1 MSTATPFDSA
11 ATGAAT
17 ARGPLCVLLCTLLAL
32 LAWLPASRLD
42 GWAYDDREVLEHNGV
57 VQGTLS
63 AAQAFRQDYWSHLG
77 AAGHYRPLATLSL
90 RLDLALHGESPAGFH
105 RTNALLH
112 AAVVMLAGLALVLL
126 GVYAPARPF
135 PWIGLAL
142 FATHPSL
149 ADSVAWISGRTSSLS
164 ACGGLV
170 GVVLLAH
177 FTVPWRDESAGR
189 LSKVG
194 AAAGLGTL
202 LALLAK
208 EDGLIFAPLLVLLG
222 LAHSRRAAVAA
233 ALGAAA
239 ALALYTSLRA
249 CVYGSPWPSAPH
261 APLAA
266 ADFSERWLVGGRA
279 LLEAVRVTA
288 LPFGHPLV
296 YERSAVFEDVQ
307 PWLGALGWC
316 AWLAALVWGWR
327 RMQVTAS
334 RGAGLAAWLACA
346 AFLPLVQLVPAGVLF
361 APRFLYV
368 PMLLGVLAL
377 DEVFRSLAGRFAP
390 WAAALLLAGAIPTAW
405 WRSSVYE
412 SKATFYAEQLRH
424 VPDDAP
430 AHNELAL
437 ALEGAGDVAGALRMW
452 QRALELDPNYGR
464 PWSNLGRLALAEGDL
479 ERAERCLR
487 RAAELGRGNALAH
500 ANLGAL
506 LLRREKFAEAASSYE
521 EATRRAPGM
530 AHAWRGLAKARLAL
544 ADYHA
549 AERAAWRAHELGL
562 ASDAEVASV
571 LRECSPH
578 TNISTP

>member
-1 MSTATPFDSA
+1 
-11 ATGAAT
+11 
-17 ARGPLCVLLCTLLAL
+17 VLLCTLLAL

-42 GWAYDDREVLEHNGV
+42 GWAYDDREVLEQNSV
-57 VQGTLS
+57 VQGSLP
-63 AAQAFRQDYWSHLG
+63 AWQAFRQDYWSHLG

-90 RLDLALHGESPAGFH
+90 RFDLALHGENPAGFH

-112 AAVVMLAGLALVLL
+112 AAVVMLAGLALLLL
-126 GVYAPARPF
+126 GVHAPARPF
-135 PWIGLAL
+135 PWIGLVL
-142 FATHPSL
+142 FATHPAL

-164 ACGGLV
+164 ALGGLS
-170 GVVLLAH
+170 GVVLLLH
-177 FTVPWRDESAGR
+177 LTVPWRDESAGR

-194 AAAGLGTL
+194 VAAGLGTL

-222 LAHSRRAAVAA
+222 LAHSRRAALAA

-239 ALALYTSLRA
+239 ALALYLTLRA
-249 CVYGSPWPSAPH
+249 SVYGSPWPSAPH

-266 ADFSERWLVGGRA
+266 ASFGERWLVGGRA
-279 LLEAVRVTA
+279 LLEAVRITA
-288 LPFGHPLV
+288 VPFGHPLV

-307 PWLGALGWC
+307 PWLGALGWG
-316 AWLAALVWGWR
+316 AWLAVLVWGWR
-327 RMQVTAS
+327 RMRVAAS
-334 RGAGLAAWLACA
+334 RCAGLSAWLACA

-361 APRFLYV
+361 APRFLYL
-368 PMLLGVLAL
+368 PLLLGALAL
-377 DEVFRSLAGRFAP
+377 DEAFRSLAGRFAP
-390 WAAALLLAGAIPTAW
+390 WAATLLLACALPAAW

-412 SKATFYAEQLRH
+412 SKETFYAEQLRH

-437 ALEGAGDVAGALRMW
+437 ALEEAGDVPGALRMW
-452 QRALELDPNYGR
+452 QRALELDPDYGR

-530 AHAWRGLAKARLAL
+530 AHAWRGLAKARLLL
-544 ADYHA
+544 ADYHEA
-549 AERAAWRAHELGL
+549 QRAAWRAYELGL
-562 ASDAEVASV
+562 STDSEISRI
-571 LRECSPH
+571 LRECVPH
-578 TNISTP
+578 TSICTY